1 MATWSAPQARR
12 FIEAVADDRL
22 RAMWVL
28 LCSTGMRRGEVL
40 GLRWDDVDLG
50 AGRIAVQRALVEVS
64 GYDLRVSDPKS
75 ARGKRSVRLDA
86 HTTAELVRHRRRQL
100 EERMAHGLGSR
111 TERVL
116 TRPDGSQRSEEH
128 TSELQSQM
136 RISYAV
142 VYWKK

>member
-1 MATWSAPQARR
+1 MATWSAPQGRR

-50 AGRIAVQRALVEVS
+50 AGRIAVQGALVEVS
-64 GYDLRVSDPKS
+64 GYGRRVSGPES

-86 HTTAELVRHRRRQL
+86 RRNAETVRHRRRQAG
-100 EERMAHGLGSR
+100 EPRASTGRRAGR
-111 TERVL
+111 
-116 TRPDGSQRSEEH
+116 G
-128 TSELQSQM
+128 
-136 RISYAV
+136 
-142 VYWKK
+142 KGGG

>member
-1 MATWSAPQARR
+1 
-12 FIEAVADDRL
+12 
-22 RAMWVL
+22 
-28 LCSTGMRRGEVL
+28 MRSGEVL
-40 GLRWDDVDLG
+40 GLRWDEVDLG

-111 TERVL
+111 TELVF
-116 TRPDGSQRSEEH
+116 TRPDGSQLQTQRARSEEH
-128 TSELQSQM
+128 TSELQSPM
-136 RISYAV
+136 RTPYAV
-142 VYWKK
+142 YCMKK

>member
-1 MATWSAPQARR
+1 MFFFFFKQKSAYEVRISDWSSDVCSSDLAPQARR

-64 GYDLRVSDPKS
+64 GYDLRVPDPTS
-75 ARGKRSVRLDA
+75 APGKRSVRLDA
-86 HTTAELVRHRRRQL
+86 PTPAELVLSSRRQIAA
-100 EERMAHGLGSR
+100 RMAQRVGIR
-111 TERVL
+111 TEL
-116 TRPDGSQRSEEH
+116 CPTQP
-128 TSELQSQM
+128 
-136 RISYAV
+136 AV
-142 VYWKK
+142 SH

>member
-1 MATWSAPQARR
+1 MLRGPPISTRTDTRFPYTTLFRSRR

-22 RAMWVL
+22 RAMWFL

-75 ARGKRSVRLDA
+75 
-86 HTTAELVRHRRRQL
+86 
-100 EERMAHGLGSR
+100 
-111 TERVL
+111 
-116 TRPDGSQRSEEH
+116 RSEERRVGKECVS
-128 TSELQSQM
+128 TCRTRWSPEQ
-136 RISYAV
+136 
-142 VYWKK
+142 

>member
-100 EERMAHGLGSR
+100 EDRLDHGLGSR
-111 TERVL
+111 TEPVVTHSEGRQIQHRRV
-116 TRPDGSQRSEEH
+116 GS
-128 TSELQSQM
+128 
-136 RISYAV
+136 AV
-142 VYWKK
+142 TCLGQA